1 MSKEILNHMMN
12 YPNPNFYNPYQ
23 PVSYNPYFDRVQ
35 QFQQMNQNINANN
48 QQTINPMIKIVDSID
63 AVKANDIPID
73 GNMYYFPKADGTEIY
88 AKRWMPN
95 GTTQI
100 LSFKPVYDND
110 MENVSSKEEKSKF
123 DLSDKSTDAFMKRFD
138 DIEMKIMEFDE
149 TLSKSLSK
157 LSDIDKKGAD
167 NK

>member
-1 MSKEILNHMMN
+1 MMN

-48 QQTINPMIKIVDSID
+48 QQTQQSMNPMIKIVDSID
-63 AVKANDIPID
+63 VVKAADVPMD

>member
-1 MSKEILNHMMN
+1 MT
-12 YPNPNFYNPYQ
+12 YQNPNFYNPYQ
-23 PVSYNPYFDRVQ
+23 PVQYNPYFDRLQ
-35 QFQQMNQNINANN
+35 QFQQMNNNMNVNN
-48 QQTINPMIKIVDSID
+48 QQAQQSMNPIVKIVDSID
-63 AVKANDIPID
+63 AVRASDVPMD

-100 LSFKPVYDND
+100 LSFKPAYDNEI
-110 MENVSSKEEKSKF
+110 ENVSSKEEKSKF
-123 DLSDKSTDAFMKRFD
+123 DLSEESKDAFMKRFD